1 MEQEK
6 PCILIYRSSQTG
18 ANELRALC
26 SGIEE
31 EMIPFE
37 LSERPDEGIQKMG
50 FEASER
56 SRLGV
61 GIGINSSG
69 AALSYEKLSPDKPLF
84 ILEDEKFNEDELQK
98 LGTNA
103 ARLVKGIAFK
113 E

>member
-6 PCILIYRSSQTG
+6 PCVMIYRSSN
-18 ANELRALC
+18 ADLRQLRSIC

-37 LSERPDEGIQKMG
+37 IEEKPDEGMHRMS
-50 FEASER
+50 FAASER

-61 GIGINSSG
+61 GIALVAEG
-69 AALSYEKLSPDKPLF
+69 AALSYEKLSADRPLF
-84 ILEDEKFNEDELQK
+84 VLKGSQATDEELQK
-98 LGTNA
+98 IGINA